1 MSELASLRSPGECVG
16 FFLAVH
22 ARARRAQTTWRE
34 GHLHTRSLCSGIVW
48 QPLLN
53 LFAEVLDLSF
63 AWCFVLVGLFG
74 GCFFFA
80 GLRAARFANVADPAE
95 LGWDASLSFAV
106 AGAQAFFV
114 ATTPSFSK
122 PSDPFLEFAVRTHDD
137 WLVGSALAGTTTM
150 LGFLTAGSLLNL
162 LAPEGTIWS
171 DPPPPPKPAKPP
183 LAGFSSKP
191 TYGGPGPLSDGA
203 DLPLVPTSDGV

>member
-1 MSELASLRSPGECVG
+1 M
-16 FFLAVH
+16 
-22 ARARRAQTTWRE
+22 
-34 GHLHTRSLCSGIVW
+34 
-48 QPLLN
+48 N
-53 LFAEVLDLSF
+53 LFAVVFDLSF
-63 AWCFVLVGLFG
+63 AWCFVLVGFFG
-74 GCFFFA
+74 GGLFFA
-80 GLRAARFANVADPAE
+80 GLRVTRAAKLADPAE

-122 PSDPFLEFAVRTHDD
+122 LSDPFLEFAVRTHDD

-171 DPPPPPKPAKPP
+171 DPPPPMSPPPKPANSPF
-183 LAGFSSKP
+183 GVFSSEP
-191 TYGGPGPLSDGA
+191 TYGSSDCA
-203 DLPLVPTSDGV
+203 YLPLIPTSDV